1 MFEGACPIHGSIFI
15 PKQFSCSHK
24 LGIDPASA
32 SPAHPPHEM
41 EVFVCRDALDF
52 CSDEF
57 VDLLSTFSLMIAD
70 WLSLIVPV
78 LKVDNKSTTL
88 LMIMK
93 NPVHHDGASTLT
105 KNSISYG
112 VCKER
117 VD

>member
-1 MFEGACPIHGSIFI
+1 
-15 PKQFSCSHK
+15 
-24 LGIDPASA
+24 
-32 SPAHPPHEM
+32 
-41 EVFVCRDALDF
+41 
-52 CSDEF
+52 
-57 VDLLSTFSLMIAD
+57 
-70 WLSLIVPV
+70 
-78 LKVDNKSTTL
+78 